1 LHPVSLEHRYEF
13 LTNRTGL
20 LQRCFGNVGFIGR
33 NLFGMRFRFL
43 IHAMSL
49 TIFIALCLLG
59 SKFMLYVLFHWIRDT
74 QPNNSSGSCEGT
86 ERNRKEP
93 HVVIFSK
100 TSRNRVNVP
109 TATDNELL
117 DIGQGARRFE
127 SSLHYSERIA
137 YERIARCLTL
147 RKRA

>member
-1 LHPVSLEHRYEF
+1 
-13 LTNRTGL
+13 
-20 LQRCFGNVGFIGR
+20 
-33 NLFGMRFRFL
+33 
-43 IHAMSL
+43 MSL

-59 SKFMLYVLFHWIRDT
+59 CGFMLYVLFHWIRDT

-86 ERNRKEP
+86 ERNRKEL

-109 TATDNELL
+109 TATDTELL